1 MKKEHFLEKLCGW
14 TVSHQIL
21 LTKIYLEG
29 RKPPTKKEVIL
40 ESQLIICFEADMM
53 ETEKWQQYLDE
64 QVENQLSL
72 VINKLWGCL
81 FSSADICKGLTAKR
95 SI

>member
-40 ESQLIICFEADMM
+40 ESQLIICFEADTM
-53 ETEKWQQYLDE
+53 ETEK
-64 QVENQLSL
+64 
-72 VINKLWGCL
+72 
-81 FSSADICKGLTAKR
+81 
-95 SI
+95 